1 MKKSKI
7 ISLIAGA
14 MAFTTV
20 AGTLVGC
27 GSDSSDANTSTAS
40 SDQNQQASVGE
51 KEITIAIYRDG
62 DMDEL
67 DAATYNGPHV
77 IYKMLYEGFAEDGGV
92 DGIIPMLA
100 TSWDISKDNKTYTF
114 HLREGVTFTDG
125 TPFNAEAVCFNLARW
140 VNNDRHAS
148 LTSYAVD
155 SYQALDEYTVEVKFK
170 EGAYPILT
178 ELTYPRP
185 VRFLSPS
192 SIQEDNENKVMGK
205 FTSPIGTGQWKLE
218 SYTKD
223 EEFTL
228 VPNENYWGEK
238 PQLDRIRFKVITDG
252 QARVMALESGEV
264 DVIGGDLLGK
274 ISTEGL
280 QELKSKGY
288 KIMEMDTM
296 CAYYLNFSQD
306 NEAFQDVRVRQAVNY
321 AIDKDSM
328 VKDLLYGVGQGAKGL
343 YNAEITPYVTEENSP
358 GYTYDLEKA
367 KSLMESA
374 GYQDTN
380 GDGIVEKDGKPLNI
394 RLVLTTDEFPEW
406 KTMAE
411 YVQSQL
417 LNIGIKVEL
426 QTLDTNAYTECQM
439 TTLDYDMIMQRTS
452 SDSWVPHGD
461 MKIMFSQLS
470 VANGHARVWYD
481 EGLLKNINEAMVS
494 NNETDRQAAYDKVF
508 KQINDEALLVPLYYP
523 TTTFAVSDK
532 VSNFEVGVNNYAPI
546 NWTTL
551 DVK

>member
-1 MKKSKI
+1 MKKSKLV
-7 ISLIAGA
+7 SLL
-14 MAFTTV
+14 
-20 AGTLVGC
+20 AGTMMLTTTAGMLAGC
-27 GSDSSDANTSTAS
+27 GGEEPANTTPDLDTSGMQVAS
-40 SDQNQQASVGE
+40 AGD

-62 DMDEL
+62 AMDEL

-77 IYKMLYEGFAEDGGV
+77 LYKMLYEGFAEDDGV

-100 TSWDISKDNKTYTF
+100 TSWDISEDGKTYTF

-148 LTSYAVD
+148 LTCFAVD
-155 SYQALDEYTVEVKFK
+155 EYKAVDDHTVEITFK
-170 EGAYPILT
+170 EGSYPILT

-185 VRFLSPS
+185 VRFLSPA
-192 SIQEDNENKVMGK
+192 SIQEDSENEVMGK

-238 PQLDRIRFKVITDG
+238 PKLDRIRFQVITDG

-274 ISTEGL
+274 IGTEGL
-280 QELKSKGY
+280 QELKNKGY
-288 KIMEMDTM
+288 QIIEMDTM
-296 CAYYLNFSQD
+296 CAYFMSFNQ
-306 NEAFQDVRVRQAVNY
+306 ETKCFQDVRVRQAVNY
-321 AIDKDSM
+321 AINKENM
-328 VKDLLYGVGQGAKGL
+328 VADLLYGVGQAAKGL

-367 KSLMESA
+367 KSLMKEA
-374 GYQDTN
+374 GYEDTN
-380 GDGIVEKDGKPLNI
+380 GDGIVEKDGKPLEV
-394 RLVLTTDEFPEW
+394 RLILTTAEFPEW

-411 YVQSQL
+411 YIQSQL
-417 LNIGIKVEL
+417 LNIGMKVDLE
-426 QTLDTNAYTECQM
+426 TLDTEGYNDASL
-439 TTLDYDMIMQRTS
+439 TTFDFDMIMNRTS

-461 MKIMFSQLS
+461 LRQLFSVLPTGNRARIWLDDTLT
-470 VANGHARVWYD
+470 ANIA
-481 EGLLKNINEAMVS
+481 ETLNSTTEEA
-494 NNETDRQAAYDKVF
+494 RQAGYDKIF

-523 TTTFAVSDK
+523 TTTFAIGDK
-532 VSNFEVGVNNYAPI
+532 VANFEVGTNNYAPV

>member
-1 MKKSKI
+1 M
-7 ISLIAGA
+7 
-14 MAFTTV
+14 
-20 AGTLVGC
+20 
-27 GSDSSDANTSTAS
+27 
-40 SDQNQQASVGE
+40 
-51 KEITIAIYRDG
+51 
-62 DMDEL
+62 
-67 DAATYNGPHV
+67 
-77 IYKMLYEGFAEDGGV
+77 
-92 DGIIPMLA
+92 
-100 TSWDISKDNKTYTF
+100 
-114 HLREGVTFTDG
+114 
-125 TPFNAEAVCFNLARW
+125 
-140 VNNDRHAS
+140 HAS

-178 ELTYPRP
+178 ELTYPRL

-532 VSNFEVGVNNYAPI
+532 VTNFEVGVNNYAPI

>member
-1 MKKSKI
+1 
-7 ISLIAGA
+7 
-14 MAFTTV
+14 
-20 AGTLVGC
+20 
-27 GSDSSDANTSTAS
+27 
-40 SDQNQQASVGE
+40 
-51 KEITIAIYRDG
+51 
-62 DMDEL
+62 
-67 DAATYNGPHV
+67 
-77 IYKMLYEGFAEDGGV
+77 
-92 DGIIPMLA
+92 
-100 TSWDISKDNKTYTF
+100 
-114 HLREGVTFTDG
+114 
-125 TPFNAEAVCFNLARW
+125 
-140 VNNDRHAS
+140 
-148 LTSYAVD
+148 
-155 SYQALDEYTVEVKFK
+155 
-170 EGAYPILT
+170 
-178 ELTYPRP
+178 
-185 VRFLSPS
+185 
-192 SIQEDNENKVMGK
+192 
-205 FTSPIGTGQWKLE
+205 
-218 SYTKD
+218 
-223 EEFTL
+223 
-228 VPNENYWGEK
+228 
-238 PQLDRIRFKVITDG
+238 
-252 QARVMALESGEV
+252 MALESGEV

-494 NNETDRQAAYDKVF
+494 NNETDRQAAYD
-508 KQINDEALLVPLYYP
+508 
-523 TTTFAVSDK
+523 
-532 VSNFEVGVNNYAPI
+532 
-546 NWTTL
+546 
-551 DVK
+551 